1 MLWRKH
7 SDSGES
13 PLISGRYADRRAN
26 VKNKKP
32 VRIRVLTAEDMH
44 QFRLH
49 YRSLVLATQEHRPD
63 VVAIVGD
70 ALHGFGI

>member
-1 MLWRKH
+1 
-7 SDSGES
+7 
-13 PLISGRYADRRAN
+13 

-32 VRIRVLTAEDMH
+32 FHIRVLTAEDMH
-44 QFRLH
+44 QSRLH